1 MEEYITRAEFEHQ
14 IAQLREE
21 MNQRHTEEMKAIN
34 VNVGSKDVLD
44 QLQAIE
50 QKQNKVST
58 DVEELKLDSKAYTGD
73 AAIFKNKVEGIES
86 DVSTIKSDVGTL
98 KTDVSTLKTDMEE
111 VKTVQ
116 KGHSKFFEAHGK
128 RLDQMATKDDIAE
141 IKGLLQQL
149 LKQQEKP

>member
-1 MEEYITRAEFEHQ
+1 MEEYITRAEFEAFKKQ
-14 IAQLREE
+14 ME
-21 MNQRHTEEMKAIN
+21 QRQTEEMKAIN

-50 QKQNKVST
+50 QKQNKIST
-58 DVEELKLDSKAYTGD
+58 DMEELKLDSKAYTGD

-86 DVSTIKSDVGTL
+86 DVSTL

-149 LKQQEKP
+149 LNQQEKP